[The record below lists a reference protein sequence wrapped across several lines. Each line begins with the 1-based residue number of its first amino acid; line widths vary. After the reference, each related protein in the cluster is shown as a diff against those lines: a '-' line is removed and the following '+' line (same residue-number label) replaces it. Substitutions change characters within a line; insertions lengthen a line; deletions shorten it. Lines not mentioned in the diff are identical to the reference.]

1 MSTFAKAIGLAVASV
16 PVSFALLGV
25 MSHLGWIDPHSPS
38 AWSNMKLT
46 LLLLGGCAYL
56 LGIRCFKD
64 DDTLDRDK
72 KH

>member
-1 MSTFAKAIGLAVASV
+1 MSKFAKAIGLAVASV

-25 MSHLGWIDPHSPS
+25 MSQLGWIDPHTPS
-38 AWSNMKLT
+38 AWSIMKLT

-56 LGIRCFKD
+56 LGVKWFKD
-64 DDTLDRDK
+64 DSTVDRDK

>member
-1 MSTFAKAIGLAVASV
+1 
-16 PVSFALLGV
+16 
-25 MSHLGWIDPHSPS
+25 
-38 AWSNMKLT
+38 MKLT